1 MTARP
6 VGTMPFAEFAQH
18 ARAAAVEAPSPDG
31 SSAHLRYF
39 RFRGQPALERVRDQW
54 SRPYFM
60 PERIDGYAEDV
71 IKRREE
77 YPAFGVFHGIRS
89 LEFDVH
95 PGETLIIP
103 HSSFHEVHT
112 LSTSISL
119 TYNLRDIPKVAA
131 WMIKNRLFNPRA
143 LDVG

>member
-1 MTARP
+1 
-6 VGTMPFAEFAQH
+6 
-18 ARAAAVEAPSPDG
+18 
-31 SSAHLRYF
+31 
-39 RFRGQPALERVRDQW
+39 
-54 SRPYFM
+54 M